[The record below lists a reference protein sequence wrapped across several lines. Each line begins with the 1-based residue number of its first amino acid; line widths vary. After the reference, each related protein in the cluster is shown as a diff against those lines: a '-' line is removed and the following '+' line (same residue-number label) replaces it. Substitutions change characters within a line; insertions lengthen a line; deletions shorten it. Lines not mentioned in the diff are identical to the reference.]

1 MSRISDTFPQRTD
14 LFGHPRGLTYL
25 FTTEM
30 WERFS
35 HFSMRAVLVLYMVKY
50 LFEPGQVESV
60 FGYTAAKSALE
71 FFAGPLSTQ
80 TLASNIYGL
89 YTGLVYLTPLIGGLL
104 ADRVFGQRAT
114 VVMGAIL
121 MSIGQFMLTL
131 ESLFFVGLLA
141 LILGYG
147 AFKPNTST
155 QVGALY
161 ARGDTRRDRAFLIV
175 LVGINIGAFFAP
187 LVSGILGEHL
197 GWRYSFASAGI
208 GMLIALMVYLAALP
222 TLPIDELQKAK
233 TAGVEKKPL
242 APNERRAVLAL
253 LMVFLVVTL
262 FYATYE
268 QRGNTLVLWTA
279 DHSGENPVTWFLV
292 LNAISF
298 VLLLLVI
305 RLWNWQGKRSSE
317 PSSIAKM
324 AIGCFCLALAYLV
337 LTVAAWQAGAGEASW
352 LWQVAFFVLAALG
365 EYYVWPTGLSMVSQI
380 APARMVSLMMGL
392 WLATNFTG
400 NVIAGWLGGFWSA
413 IGPANFFFLMTA
425 IAAAAGVV
433 AALLIRPFKSIEP
446 TSPDSL

>member
-1 MSRISDTFPQRTD
+1 MS
-14 LFGHPRGLTYL
+14 
-25 FTTEM
+25 
-30 WERFS
+30 
-35 HFSMRAVLVLYMVKY
+35 AVLVLYMVKY

-60 FGYTAAKSALE
+60 FGYTAVKGALE

-80 TLASNIYGL
+80 MLASNIYGL

-114 VVMGAIL
+114 VVMGAVL
-121 MSIGQFMLTL
+121 MSIGQLMLMF
-131 ESLFFVGLLA
+131 ESLFFLGLLA

-161 ARGDTRRDRAFLIV
+161 ARGDARRDRAFLIV
-175 LVGINIGAFFAP
+175 LVGLNVGAFFAP
-187 LVSGILGEHL
+187 LVSGTLAVHL
-197 GWRYSFASAGI
+197 GWRYSFALAGI
-208 GMLIALMVYLAALP
+208 GMLIALAVYLAALP
-222 TLPIDELQKAK
+222 TLPIDELHKAK
-233 TAGVEKKPL
+233 AAGVEKKPL

-253 LMVFLVVTL
+253 LMLFLAVTL
-262 FYATYE
+262 FYATSE

-279 DHSGENPVTWFLV
+279 DHSGEIPVALFLV
-292 LNAISF
+292 LNAMISL

-305 RLWNWQGKRSSE
+305 RLWDWQGKHSSE

-337 LTVAAWQAGAGEASW
+337 LTVAAWQAGEGEASW

-365 EYYVWPTGLSMVSQI
+365 EYYVWPTGLSLVSQV

-400 NVIAGWLGGFWSA
+400 NVMAGWLGGFWSA
-413 IGPANFFFLMTA
+413 MAPANFFFLMA
-425 IAAAAGVV
+425 SLAAAAGVIV
-433 AALLIRPFKSIEP
+433 ALLIRPLKSIVNRP
-446 TSPDSL
+446 AIV